1 MNNLSRPPWHKKA
14 SIPKTAA
21 QTVNALKT
29 KIAQMSTQIQQM
41 QDLLEELDVSEVSK
55 KAIEQKTIMETTN
68 STPPKQSKSKYRPE
82 KIADITE
89 RRLQAKHKR

>member
-1 MNNLSRPPWHKKA
+1 MNQLSRPPWHKEA

-55 KAIEQKTIMETTN
+55 KAIDQKKIMEATN
-68 STPPKQSKSKYRPE
+68 STPKQSKSKYRPE

-89 RRLQAKHKR
+89 RCLQAKHKG